1 MAEAREEYGGY
12 SGFAFV
18 DKPSDALN
26 CPICLCPMRDTVQ
39 TACGHRF
46 CRSCLWQTFRQ
57 NNTRL
62 CPQCRTSIRGN
73 NQLFFDSAWQRDI
86 DSLRVKCK
94 SRKRGCAWIGAVGHY
109 KEHKNVCNYRVVTC
123 NDCGSKMLERHFN
136 THQTTE
142 CPFRTVLCEHC
153 EEDFIAH
160 FLEEHTA
167 TCPFRIVHC
176 EHCGEDFIAH
186 FIEMHQC
193 EQRRNFREDECV
205 EGEKKRFIRYQ
216 IDFLRKINTMNT
228 KTAMAVA
235 SLHTAANYLDETW
248 KEYNQM
254 RSVLLLGKC
263 VTLTG
268 GFAAIA
274 AGRLAIGYLWLI
286 ALGWPL
292 G

>member
-186 FIEMHQC
+186 FIEPAFSGTQNPSSFHSFFLFARPTDPPSQ
-193 EQRRNFREDECV
+193 ETGRWENKTFYWDGIYNREKV
-205 EGEKKRFIRYQ
+205 RISY
-216 IDFLRKINTMNT
+216 
-228 KTAMAVA
+228 APV
-235 SLHTAANYLDETW
+235 
-248 KEYNQM
+248 
-254 RSVLLLGKC
+254 
-263 VTLTG
+263 
-268 GFAAIA
+268 
-274 AGRLAIGYLWLI
+274 
-286 ALGWPL
+286 
-292 G
+292 